1 MPPLIPGNLHS
12 TAMGILPHD
21 RVEPAMKLALT
32 LDIPFWPQLPQ
43 VNFHEDM
50 YVQAGEHFPG
60 ILLQEEAR
68 SIRFDTVRFY
78 EELASMWEHW
88 EDPAYFDISPGFSVV
103 YHRFLELD
111 LSGYLAIRGQ
121 LEGPV
126 SFGLKVLDEN
136 DRPLIFND
144 EVRAVLMDF
153 MARRAQAQL
162 TRLKAKHPRAF
173 MFIDEPGLQYVFSAV
188 SGYTD
193 LRAKEDLDRF
203 FAQIDRP
210 RGIHLCG
217 NPDWEFLL
225 NRDLDILSMDLYTNG
240 EILRAYPKPIKKF
253 LERGG
258 VLAWG
263 IVPTWYE
270 AFGDTN
276 STQLT
281 AYLEDLW
288 TSLVAEGIDREQL
301 LAQSLLAP
309 ARCCLVNPDRA
320 KTVTLAF
327 AWLREMSHRL
337 REKYRLA

>member
-1 MPPLIPGNLHS
+1 
-12 TAMGILPHD
+12 MGILPHD
-21 RVEPAMKLALT
+21 RVEPALKLALT

-50 YVQAGEHFPG
+50 YVQAGQHFPG
-60 ILLQEEAR
+60 IVLLEETR
-68 SIRFDTVRFY
+68 SIRFDTARFY
-78 EELASMWEHW
+78 EELTPMWEHW
-88 EDPAYFDISPGFSVV
+88 EDLDYFDIAPDFSVV
-103 YHRFLELD
+103 YHRFLEMD
-111 LSGYLAIRGQ
+111 LSAYIAVRGQ

-136 DRPLIFND
+136 DRPIIFND

-162 TRLKAKHPRAF
+162 TRLQAKHPRAF
-173 MFIDEPGLQYVFSAV
+173 MFIDEPGLQYVFSSV

-276 STQLT
+276 SIQLT

-288 TSLVAEGIDREQL
+288 ASLVAAGIDREQL

-337 REKYRLA
+337 REKYRLE